1 MQTLGISRPEPA
13 RSRSL
18 IRKLA
23 IATALL
29 VLSIPASRA
38 GVMPPTLW
46 GIDEDDG
53 ELFRI
58 GDYRNAAATF
68 QNFGRIATQ
77 LGNHSHRIGH
87 EIESLTIDAGGTAY
101 FSVNRSIHGTRG
113 PLLMKLDLLSV
124 TPGSTPIADLVGQ
137 ISLPAGFKGR
147 DVTGL
152 AIHPVTGQLYAL
164 ARDKSP
170 NRPDR
175 LLILDK
181 DTGSLVA
188 DLGPIAGL
196 SEMVNRGEDLEFDDL
211 GRLFVSDDFD
221 DRIYQVDPATARITA
236 IANPDVG
243 AGVHGSVK
251 YEALAWD
258 PVGRRMLG
266 FDDRRNTLADVSL
279 SGSSAQ
285 TLADLAPLGVTD
297 AEGLAF
303 IPEPISLLLLGA
315 GIIVLV
321 LERKSA

>member
-1 MQTLGISRPEPA
+1 MQPLGVTRA
-13 RSRSL
+13 GHDRTRSR

-23 IATALL
+23 IAAALT
-29 VLSIPASRA
+29 VLAIPASRA

-46 GIDEDDG
+46 GIDEDGG

-58 GDYRNAAATF
+58 DDYRNAAATF
-68 QNFGRIATQ
+68 HSYGRIRYAA
-77 LGNHSHRIGH
+77 GSHTHNVGH
-87 EIESLTIDAGGTAY
+87 EIESLTIDASGTAY
-101 FSVNRSIHGTRG
+101 LSVNRALHGTSG
-113 PLLMKLDLLSV
+113 PLLMKLDLLNV
-124 TPGSTPIADLVGQ
+124 TPGTPPLAELVGP
-137 ISLPAGFKGR
+137 IGLPAGFRGR

-164 ARDKSP
+164 ARDKSAQ
-170 NRPDR
+170 RPDR

-181 DTGSLVA
+181 NTGGLLA

-196 SEMVNRGEDLEFDDL
+196 NEQVNRGEDLEFDDL
-211 GRLFVSDDFD
+211 GRLFISDDFD
-221 DRIYQVDPATARITA
+221 DQIYQVDPSTAQIVA

-258 PVGRRMLG
+258 PVFGRMIG

-279 SGSSAQ
+279 SGTSAS
-285 TLADLAPLGVTD
+285 TLANLAALGVTD

-303 IPEPISLLLLGA
+303 IPEPISLVLFGA
-315 GIIVLV
+315 GLIGLA
-321 LERKSA
+321 LERRHS